1 MIGNVVVLLTE
12 IGNPGGEKTF
22 GPNIE
27 MILSTAGNKILN
39 QRQPK
44 TPIFL
49 IEVWADSFRF
59 GSAQRCPAPD
69 CFSEH
74 LWPSSLVAR

>member
-12 IGNPGGEKTF
+12 IGNPGGAKTF
-22 GPNIE
+22 GPNNV
-27 MILSTAGNKILN
+27 MILSTAGNKIPN

-44 TPIFL
+44 TLIFL

-59 GSAQRCPAPD
+59 GSTQRYPAPD
-69 CFSEH
+69 CLSEH
-74 LWPSSLVAR
+74 L